1 MELVYHY
8 TTLEA
13 LIGILRRDI
22 LLFRATNCLYQ
33 NDRNELKEGIDAIN
47 RFYGIQIQEASFR
60 SYYITCFSKNNDS
73 LPMWGMYA
81 ANGGGVALGLDINK
95 ICINYT
101 GMVKCSYGKDD
112 IDLRLGNVLNLN
124 KNGKTFNLT
133 ESGFNQ
139 VNVSEEEKEH
149 QKINLLIETC
159 LSSKNKSYEYEG
171 EFRCFV
177 EDVDKKNEIHFKS
190 RNGIIVP
197 YIEVRI
203 PKDALKQ
210 IIVGPTLNTDIT
222 KISILH
228 FLSLLDY
235 DARNIDIRSSCV
247 PYRG

>member
-13 LIGILRRDI
+13 LIGIVRHDG

-33 NDRNELKEGIDAIN
+33 NDRNELKEGISAIN
-47 RFYGIQIQEASFR
+47 RIDGMQIQEAAFR

-81 ANGGGVALGLDINK
+81 ANGEGVALGLDFNK
-95 ICINYT
+95 ININYT
-101 GMVKCSYGKDD
+101 GMVQCSYGREE
-112 IDLRLGNVLNLN
+112 IDRRLSNFLNLHN
-124 KNGKTFNLT
+124 NGKTFNLT

-139 VNVSEEEKEH
+139 VNVSAEEKER
-149 QKINLLIETC
+149 QRTNLFIETC
-159 LSSKNKSYEYEG
+159 LGSKNKCYEYEG

-177 EDVDKKNEIHFKS
+177 EDVDKTHNVHFKS
-190 RNGIIVP
+190 RNGMIVP
-197 YIEVRI
+197 YVEVAM

-210 IIVGPTLNTDIT
+210 IIVGPTLNSEIT
-222 KISILH
+222 QISILH
-228 FLSLLDY
+228 YLSLNGY
-235 DARNIDIRSSCV
+235 DARNIDIKSSQV

>member
-8 TTLEA
+8 TTLDA
-13 LIGILRRDI
+13 VIGILRNDG

-47 RFYGIQIQEASFR
+47 RLGGMQIQEASFR

-81 ANGGGVALGLDINK
+81 ANGGGVALGLDFNK
-95 ICINYT
+95 ISINYT
-101 GMVKCSYGKDD
+101 GLVQCSYGREE
-112 IDLRLGNVLNLN
+112 IDRRLGNFLNLN

-139 VNVSEEEKEH
+139 VNVLEEEKKR
-149 QKINLLIETC
+149 QKINLFIETC
-159 LSSKNKSYEYEG
+159 LSSKNKSYEYKG

-177 EDVDKKNEIHFKS
+177 EDVDRKHEVLFKS
-190 RNGIIVP
+190 RNGMIIP
-197 YIEVRI
+197 YIEVGI

-210 IIVGPTLNTDIT
+210 IIVGPTLNSEIT
-222 KISILH
+222 QISILH
-228 FLSLLDY
+228 FLSLRGY
-235 DARNIDIRSSCV
+235 DVRNISIDGSLV